1 MNTPYER
8 IKNYCETKEL
18 SKLQQSI
25 LLNKFYEN
33 YNAMIAEYK
42 KGEGKDPD
50 QNMLEAYET
59 ALLSDTNIQ
68 NNIKLV
74 NEEIENA
81 FKDRLKL
88 FKLTTS
94 FKEFSIS
101 VLSGVIG
108 SFIFTLLLVL
118 FLRLG
123 QNQIKSWIADWYV
136 NDVQIEN
143 MITAPEDIP
152 AK

>member
-1 MNTPYER
+1 MSTPYER
-8 IKNYCETKEL
+8 IKTFCETKEL

-33 YNAMIAEYK
+33 YNAMIDEYK
-42 KGEGKDPD
+42 KSTGKNPD

-74 NEEIENA
+74 NEEIENV
-81 FKDRLKL
+81 FKDKL
-88 FKLTTS
+88 RTFKRTTS
-94 FKEFSIS
+94 LKEFSIS

-108 SFIFTLLLVL
+108 SFIFALLILLLL
-118 FLRLG
+118 KLG
-123 QNQIKSWIADWYV
+123 QNQIKSWVTDWYV

-143 MITAPEDIP
+143 LINTQEE
-152 AK
+152 

>member
-1 MNTPYER
+1 MSTPYER
-8 IKNYCETKEL
+8 IKTFCETKEL

-33 YNAMIAEYK
+33 YNAMIDEYK
-42 KGEGKDPD
+42 KRQDKDPD

-74 NEEIENA
+74 NEEIENV
-81 FKDRLKL
+81 FKDRLKS
-88 FKLTTS
+88 FKRRTS

-118 FLRLG
+118 LLQLG

-143 MITAPEDIP
+143 MVITPEDISEE
-152 AK
+152 